1 MTMKT
6 RWFGTLALAVFC
18 AFPLGALAQAPAVT
32 GIAHVAYRTSD
43 LEKELAF
50 FQKLGFE
57 ESFGFPLG
65 AKTMQAFVKVNDREF
80 IEVYQQT
87 SPSQPLGWMHV
98 CYESDDLNGLNAL
111 YAAHGLKL
119 TPVKKA
125 GAGNLLFTLQD
136 PEDRVTEFTQYMP
149 GSLHTLDR
157 GKHLG
162 ATRIAEELVGVEFPV
177 PDLAAAKQFYAAGL
191 GFATEEGKAGLKAR
205 VTSKAYPWIQV
216 SAAGAGNQPRL
227 LFRVPSAAAAAR
239 QLRARG
245 IAVKL
250 GKKSASVTDPDG
262 NILVFA
268 EDNTL

>member
-1 MTMKT
+1 MTMKM
-6 RWFGTLALAVFC
+6 RWFWTLALAVFC
-18 AFPLGALAQAPAVT
+18 AFQQGAQAQGTAVT
-32 GIAHVAYRTSD
+32 GIAHVAYRASD

-50 FQKLGFE
+50 LQKLGFE

-65 AKTMQAFVKVNDREF
+65 GKTMQAFVKVNDREF
-80 IEVYQQT
+80 IEVYRQT
-87 SPSQPLGWMHV
+87 DAAQPLGWMHI
-98 CYESDDLNGLNAL
+98 CYESDDLKGLYEL
-111 YAAHGLKL
+111 YAGRGLKL
-119 TPVKKA
+119 TPLKKA

-162 ATRIAEELVGVEFPV
+162 GTRVATELAGVEFPV
-177 PDLAAAKQFYAAGL
+177 PDLAAAKQFYGAGM

-205 VTSKAYPWIQV
+205 VTSQAYPWVQV
-216 SAAGAGNQPRL
+216 SAAGAGNKPRL
-227 LFRVPSAAAAAR
+227 LFRVQSAAAAAH
-239 QLRARG
+239 QLRVRG
-245 IAVKL
+245 VAVKL

-268 EDNTL
+268 EE